1 MTEASN
7 STRRR
12 DSIIFNSMAS
22 TEQTDAAALTS
33 PLSPRLENDDPNCQ
47 TEFGVPNTS
56 PITGRRSCSWVLMRM
71 LCWPCTCTCG
81 LSERWFTPTSNRQS
95 NDMDGPLLQETASY
109 PSNERPKAR
118 GYERRRTKRDSLESN
133 QEVQPPT
140 TAHASHLRSSAA
152 PTSRPLS
159 LEVPPLAPAT
169 ADDLEMLP
177 GSDLQAAIAL
187 SLQAAGVG
195 AVPDEPECVIC
206 LEEFSERCP
215 RLPTLCQCGESRAAF
230 HSHCLRAWAAKQGG
244 STCPTCNTELFWEEI
259 EPVTATPT
267 MPATDLV

>member
-1 MTEASN
+1 
-7 STRRR
+7 
-12 DSIIFNSMAS
+12 MAS
-22 TEQTDAAALTS
+22 TEEIDAAALRS

-56 PITGRRSCSWVLMRM
+56 PGTNRRSCGWALLRM
-71 LCWPCTCTCG
+71 MCWPCTCACG
-81 LSERWFTPTSNRQS
+81 FSERWLAPSSNRQS
-95 NDMDGPLLQETASY
+95 SDMDGPLLEETASY
-109 PSNERPKAR
+109 PSAERPKTRAF
-118 GYERRRTKRDSLESN
+118 ERRRLKRETVESN
-133 QEVQPPT
+133 SPVQTYTEQRAPHRRLSP
-140 TAHASHLRSSAA
+140 AAGSASAA
-152 PTSRPLS
+152 LINRPLS

-187 SLQAAGVG
+187 SLQVAGVG
-195 AVPDEPECVIC
+195 AVPEEPECVIC

-244 STCPTCNTELFWEEI
+244 STCPTCNTELFWEEP
-259 EPVTATPT
+259 EAVAAVPAMPT
-267 MPATDLV
+267 TDLV